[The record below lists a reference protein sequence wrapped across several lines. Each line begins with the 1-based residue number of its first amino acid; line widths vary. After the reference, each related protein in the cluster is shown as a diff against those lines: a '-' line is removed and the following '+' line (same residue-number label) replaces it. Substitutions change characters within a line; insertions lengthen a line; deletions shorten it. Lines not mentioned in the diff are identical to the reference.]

1 MLLLIYPI
9 LAAQRSKRNM
19 EWKLPWSFFFSPL
32 TQLLICSSPSFALCL
47 PLYAF
52 PARLDCKKNT
62 ATHRFFF
69 PQSSTKQ
76 RSKRGCFNTCGLSAL
91 RLPCDDPNR
100 NKREK
105 RNQSVKGPR
114 SLTSCFSRTAYVGL
128 LFRLTALAQ
137 TTSASCMH
145 PHKLHQISKQVI
157 ADHYFCLRGSH
168 GKKKTGKVCGSRG
181 RDLK

>member
-1 MLLLIYPI
+1 MKTALVVFPF
-9 LAAQRSKRNM
+9 
-19 EWKLPWSFFFSPL
+19 FFFSPL
-32 TQLLICSSPSFALCL
+32 TQLLIYSSPSLALCL

-52 PARLDCKKNT
+52 PARPDCEKNT

-69 PQSSTKQ
+69 FPRSSTKQ

-91 RLPCDDPNR
+91 RRPCEDPNR

-105 RNQSVKGPR
+105 GNQSVKGPR

-128 LFRLTALAQ
+128 LFRPTALAQ

-145 PHKLHQISKQVI
+145 PHTLRQISKQVI
-157 ADHYFCLRGSH
+157 ADHYFCLCGSQ
-168 GKKKTGKVCGSRG
+168 GKKKEEKVCES
-181 RDLK
+181 